1 MSDAAISVML
11 IDNPR
16 KVLHLADSRLGDERD
31 DGPLEIEVAMQA
43 HRVGVPLPVFNA
55 LRPFLP
61 FLA

>member
-1 MSDAAISVML
+1 ML

-43 HRVGVPLPVFNA
+43 HRVGVPLPVPPA